1 MICVTRN
8 YDSLKTMALN
18 SNKVQLQVT
27 EVSGIA
33 VCCVCPLIS
42 GTYLELLKGQDNLC
56 VIMIQHFVI

>member
-1 MICVTRN
+1 
-8 YDSLKTMALN
+8 MALN